1 MLMFCYVL
9 FGYFVV
15 FGLVLFCLVLF
26 VYVFFNNVGTVMF
39 KLSKSLDLKNKV

>member
-1 MLMFCYVL
+1 MFCYVL
-9 FGYFVV
+9 FGSFVV

-26 VYVFFNNVGTVMF
+26 VYTFFCKNVGTVMF